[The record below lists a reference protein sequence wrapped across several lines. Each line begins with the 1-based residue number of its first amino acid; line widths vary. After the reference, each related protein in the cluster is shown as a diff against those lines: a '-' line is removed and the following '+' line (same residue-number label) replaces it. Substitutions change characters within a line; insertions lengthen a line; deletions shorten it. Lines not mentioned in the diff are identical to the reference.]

1 MFVMTDRKLE
11 ILEIAQR
18 LFCENGYAATS
29 IRDIAKA
36 ANVEPA
42 SLYSHI
48 NGKEELLDRTC
59 FMMADKFLTGI
70 DDVNDI
76 YFDAAQKLKM
86 AVDTHI
92 NILTNHLDASVVFQH
107 EWRYLSDERKAEF
120 IELRNKYEEGFR
132 VIVQTGIDEGIFNEV
147 DVKFATLALLSSLN
161 WIVEWY
167 DKDGDLTPSEIADRL
182 YQFVL
187 TGLKKRVSPQGVK
200 GLM

>member
-1 MFVMTDRKLE
+1 MTDRKLE

>member
-1 MFVMTDRKLE
+1 MTDRKLE

-92 NILTNHLDASVVFQH
+92 NILTNHLDASVVFQR

-147 DVKFATLALLSSLN
+147 DLKFATLALLSSLN

>member
-1 MFVMTDRKLE
+1 MTDRKLE

-92 NILTNHLDASVVFQH
+92 NILTNHLDASVVFQRD
-107 EWRYLSDERKAEF
+107 WRYLSNERKAEF

-167 DKDGDLTPSEIADRL
+167 DKDGDLAPSEIADRL